1 MSTTEPGTTP
11 GTEPDSDADLETLEQ
26 EREFLLRSLA
36 DLDAEYEAGDIDD
49 DDYRTLTDDYTV
61 RAATVLRAI
70 EATKATRSTKKRG
83 PSSGPARPARSRPR
97 TTAPATAA
105 TGPATTAPAPATTAP
120 APATTAPA
128 PATTAPA
135 KAATAPA
142 QAATAPAQ
150 AATGPG
156 KATTAPAPAGK
167 TQRSEAA
174 ESALLS
180 AALQSRRRW
189 RTTAVIIVV
198 LGFGVLAAWVV
209 AQSSG
214 SRQPGQTAS
223 GNAQI
228 TGTTVSGGVDQ
239 RLVTAADL
247 VNQGKVADALK
258 LYDQVLADDPNQP
271 VALADGG
278 WLQAQAGLAGNRS
291 DLVDS
296 GLVRIEKAEGI
307 APDFADAHFFRGF
320 LLLRAKNDAPGAVT
334 ELRLYLGIVD
344 PSAPQVPQVQT
355 LLQEA
360 IKAAGPS
367 VPAGPNAPPTTTS
380 KP

>member
-11 GTEPDSDADLETLEQ
+11 GTEPESDADLETMEQ

-105 TGPATTAPAPATTAP
+105 TGPATTAPAKP
-120 APATTAPA
+120 
-128 PATTAPA
+128 
-135 KAATAPA
+135 
-142 QAATAPAQ
+142 
-150 AATGPG
+150 ATGPVTAAKG
-156 KATTAPAPAGK
+156 PATAAKGPATAAKTPATSGK
-167 TQRSEAA
+167 TQRSEAAA

>member
-83 PSSGPARPARSRPR
+83 PSSGSARPARSRSR
-97 TTAPATAA
+97 TT
-105 TGPATTAPAPATTAP
+105 
-120 APATTAPA
+120 A

-135 KAATAPA
+135 KAAMGPATAAKAPA
-142 QAATAPAQ
+142 TAAKPPA
-150 AATGPG
+150 T
-156 KATTAPAPAGK
+156 AGK
-167 TQRSEAA
+167 TQRSEAAA

>member
-70 EATKATRSTKKRG
+70 EATNATRSTKKRG

-105 TGPATTAPAPATTAP
+105 TGPATTAPAKPARGPVTAAKGPAT
-120 APATTAPA
+120 
-128 PATTAPA
+128 
-135 KAATAPA
+135 
-142 QAATAPAQ
+142 
-150 AATGPG
+150 AATGP
-156 KATTAPAPAGK
+156 ATAAKTPATSGK
-167 TQRSEAA
+167 TQRSEAAA

>member
-1 MSTTEPGTTP
+1 
-11 GTEPDSDADLETLEQ
+11 
-26 EREFLLRSLA
+26 
-36 DLDAEYEAGDIDD
+36 DIDD

-105 TGPATTAPAPATTAP
+105 TGPATAAKTPATAGKT
-120 APATTAPA
+120 PAT
-128 PATTAPA
+128 
-135 KAATAPA
+135 
-142 QAATAPAQ
+142 
-150 AATGPG
+150 
-156 KATTAPAPAGK
+156 AGK
-167 TQRSEAA
+167 TQRSEAAA

>member
-1 MSTTEPGTTP
+1 PAKGTMS
-11 GTEPDSDADLETLEQ
+11 
-26 EREFLLRSLA
+26 
-36 DLDAEYEAGDIDD
+36 
-49 DDYRTLTDDYTV
+49 
-61 RAATVLRAI
+61 AA
-70 EATKATRSTKKRG
+70 KA
-83 PSSGPARPARSRPR
+83 
-97 TTAPATAA
+97 TAPATAA
-105 TGPATTAPAPATTAP
+105 T
-120 APATTAPA
+120 
-128 PATTAPA
+128 
-135 KAATAPA
+135 
-142 QAATAPAQ
+142 
-150 AATGPG
+150 
-156 KATTAPAPAGK
+156 
-167 TQRSEAA
+167 TQRSEVAA

-189 RTTAVIIVV
+189 RTTVVVIVV

-214 SRQPGQTAS
+214 SRLPGQTAS
-223 GNAQI
+223 GNSQL
-228 TGTTVSGGVDQ
+228 TGTTAAGGVDQ

-258 LYDQVLADDPNQP
+258 LYDQVLQDDPNQP

-296 GLVRIEKAEGI
+296 GLARIEKAETI

-320 LLLRAKNDAPGAVT
+320 LLLRAKNNAAGAVT

-367 VPAGPNAPPTTTS
+367 VPAGPNALTTTTAATAATTTS
-380 KP
+380 QP

>member
-1 MSTTEPGTTP
+1 MSTTEPGT
-11 GTEPDSDADLETLEQ
+11 DADLESLEQ

-36 DLDAEYEAGDIDD
+36 DLDSEYEAGDIED
-49 DDYRTLTDDYTV
+49 DDYRSLTNDYTA
-61 RAATVLRAI
+61 RAAAVLRAI
-70 EATKATRSTKKRG
+70 EVTKPTKKRG
-83 PSSGPARPARSRPR
+83 SSGSVRPARATVTKAERSGPAADNAR
-97 TTAPATAA
+97 
-105 TGPATTAPAPATTAP
+105 
-120 APATTAPA
+120 
-128 PATTAPA
+128 
-135 KAATAPA
+135 
-142 QAATAPAQ
+142 
-150 AATGPG
+150 
-156 KATTAPAPAGK
+156 
-167 TQRSEAA
+167 
-174 ESALLS
+174 LS

-189 RTTAVIIVV
+189 RATVVVIVV

-214 SRQPGQTAS
+214 SRLPGQTAS
-223 GNAQI
+223 GNSQL
-228 TGTTVSGGVDQ
+228 TGTTAAGGVDQ

-296 GLVRIEKAEGI
+296 GLVRIEKAETI

-320 LLLRAKNDAPGAVT
+320 LLLRAKNNAPGAVT

-367 VPAGPNAPPTTTS
+367 VPAGPNAPTTTTAAAAPAATS

>member
-11 GTEPDSDADLETLEQ
+11 GTEPESDADLETMEQ

-83 PSSGPARPARSRPR
+83 PSSGSARPARSRSR
-97 TTAPATAA
+97 A
-105 TGPATTAPAPATTAP
+105 
-120 APATTAPA
+120 
-128 PATTAPA
+128 TAPA

-142 QAATAPAQ
+142 QAAK
-150 AATGPG
+150 GPG
-156 KATTAPAPAGK
+156 KAAKGPATAAKTPAATAK

-174 ESALLS
+174 TESALLS

>member
-1 MSTTEPGTTP
+1 
-11 GTEPDSDADLETLEQ
+11 
-26 EREFLLRSLA
+26 
-36 DLDAEYEAGDIDD
+36 
-49 DDYRTLTDDYTV
+49 
-61 RAATVLRAI
+61 
-70 EATKATRSTKKRG
+70 
-83 PSSGPARPARSRPR
+83 
-97 TTAPATAA
+97 
-105 TGPATTAPAPATTAP
+105 
-120 APATTAPA
+120 
-128 PATTAPA
+128 
-135 KAATAPA
+135 
-142 QAATAPAQ
+142 
-150 AATGPG
+150 
-156 KATTAPAPAGK
+156 
-167 TQRSEAA
+167 
-174 ESALLS
+174 
-180 AALQSRRRW
+180 LQSRRRW